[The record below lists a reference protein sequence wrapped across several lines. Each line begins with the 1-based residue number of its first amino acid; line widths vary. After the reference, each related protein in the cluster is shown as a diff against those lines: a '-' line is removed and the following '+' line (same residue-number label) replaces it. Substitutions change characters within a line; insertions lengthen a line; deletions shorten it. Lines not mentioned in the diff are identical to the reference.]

1 MGMVSIIIA
10 CYVSPRFFVKTAYAL
25 VKHELADIPEI
36 SNQSLLGLS
45 NNQIMRPI
53 IVDVRSPEEQ
63 AISIIKGSID
73 KAFFEQNLDD
83 YAKRKIVV
91 YCTIGYRSGYYVESL
106 KQQGLDAYNLSEGIL
121 GWLHAGGSIVNANG
135 EITSKVHVYSRPWDL
150 GVKNH
155 VAVF

>member
-1 MGMVSIIIA
+1 MGLISIVVA
-10 CYVSPRFFVKTAYAL
+10 CYVSPRFFVKSAYIL

-36 SNQSLLGLS
+36 SNQMLLSLS
-45 NNQIMRPI
+45 NNQNMRPI

-63 AISIIKGSID
+63 DISIIKGSID
-73 KAFFEQNLDD
+73 KAYFEQNLDD
-83 YAKRKIVV
+83 YEKRKIVV

-106 KQQGLDAYNLSEGIL
+106 RQQGFDAYNLSEGIL
-121 GWLHAGGSIVNANG
+121 GWIQAGGLLVNSNG
-135 EITSKVHVYSRPWDL
+135 DITSKIHVYSRPWDL